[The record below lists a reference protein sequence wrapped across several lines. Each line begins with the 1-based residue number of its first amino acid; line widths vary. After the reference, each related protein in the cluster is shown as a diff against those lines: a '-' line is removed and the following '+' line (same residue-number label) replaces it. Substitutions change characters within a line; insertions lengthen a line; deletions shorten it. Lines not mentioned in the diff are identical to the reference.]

1 MELPATAARLGS
13 AGNCNLQRR
22 IPDGR
27 DNEPTNRGP
36 NLAPLGRNYSQR
48 PLRGAMCLLLY
59 PFTENVGRRDLRLI
73 PAKVSSSSAEPG
85 YQCVDSISMHSAPAA
100 LGLPVLSDF
109 LDQPLSSIGC
119 PVLACF
125 SVASLC
131 PFIQW
136 RISAFS
142 RQNDPLFCRSAP
154 R

>member
-1 MELPATAARLGS
+1 MPTRLAKGGHGLVWLVELPATAARLGS

-85 YQCVDSISMHSAPAA
+85 VSMCRFHFNA
-100 LGLPVLSDF
+100 LGTSRFRTTGTQRLSGSTPFLPSGVLCSLVF
-109 LDQPLSSIGC
+109 L
-119 PVLACF
+119 
-125 SVASLC
+125 
-131 PFIQW
+131 
-136 RISAFS
+136 
-142 RQNDPLFCRSAP
+142 
-154 R
+154 